1 MKEHF
6 TVYRADV
13 KSISYYVCYTPS
25 TTAVPRKT
33 FAAMF
38 AVTMTVTIVTP
49 AVRVADLRVLALLRS
64 PTRCH
69 RRRT

>member
-33 FAAMF
+33 FAA
-38 AVTMTVTIVTP
+38 TMTVTIVTP